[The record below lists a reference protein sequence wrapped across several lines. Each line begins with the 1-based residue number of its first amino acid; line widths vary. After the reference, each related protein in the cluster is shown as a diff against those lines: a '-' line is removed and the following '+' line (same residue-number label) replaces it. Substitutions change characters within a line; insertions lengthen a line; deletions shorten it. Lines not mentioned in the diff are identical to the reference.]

1 MFSTTPRH
9 AWRGIFAIISSF
21 VKWLRDARIS
31 VYSTVLTICFT
42 VVVFLFCFLFF
53 RPTVVS
59 GSSMNPTLSSNDL
72 LLLNGVSQ
80 KLNYGDIAVIRREN
94 DTLLIKRVIG
104 LAGDTIYINGDD
116 GCVYRNGERLDE
128 PYALFPTPAQQLLGE
143 VSVPLGHIFV
153 LGDNRV
159 NSHDSR
165 YNDIGMIP
173 LDSVIGKAVYRLYP
187 FKSAGK
193 LSTEG

>member
-9 AWRGIFAIISSF
+9 ARRGIFAIISSF
-21 VKWLRDARIS
+21 IKWLRDARIS

-80 KLNYGDIAVIRREN
+80 KLGYGDIAVIRREN

-128 PYALFPTPAQQLLGE
+128 PYAVFPTPAQQLLGE

>member
-9 AWRGIFAIISSF
+9 ARRGIFSIIFSF
-21 VKWLRDARIS
+21 IKWLRDARIS

-128 PYALFPTPAQQLLGE
+128 PYAVFPTPAQQLLGE

>member
-9 AWRGIFAIISSF
+9 ARRGIFAIIFSF
-21 VKWLRDARIS
+21 IKWLRDARIS

-128 PYALFPTPAQQLLGE
+128 PYAVFPTPAQQLLGE

>member
-9 AWRGIFAIISSF
+9 ARRGIFAIISSF

-80 KLNYGDIAVIRREN
+80 KLGYGDIAVIRREN

-104 LAGDTIYINGDD
+104 LAGDTIYINEDD

>member
-1 MFSTTPRH
+1 MLSTTPRH
-9 AWRGIFAIISSF
+9 ARRGIFGVISSF

-42 VVVFLFCFLFF
+42 VIVFLFCFLFF

-59 GSSMNPTLSSNDL
+59 GSSMYPTLFSKDL

-80 KLNYGDIAVIRREN
+80 ELGYGDIAVIRRDN
-94 DTLLIKRVIG
+94 NTLLIKRVIG
-104 LAGDTIYINGDD
+104 LAGDTIYINEED
-116 GCVYRNGERLDE
+116 GCVYRNGERLNE
-128 PYALFPTPAQQLLGE
+128 PYAVFPTPAQQLTGE
-143 VSVPLGHIFV
+143 VLVPLGHIFV

-165 YNDIGMIP
+165 YNDIGMVP
-173 LDSVIGKAVYRLYP
+173 VDTVIGKAVYRLYP

>member
-9 AWRGIFAIISSF
+9 ARRGIFAIISSF

-80 KLNYGDIAVIRREN
+80 KLGYGDIAVIRREN

-104 LAGDTIYINGDD
+104 LAGDTIYINEDD
-116 GCVYRNGERLDE
+116 GCGYRNGERLDE
-128 PYALFPTPAQQLLGE
+128 PYAVFPTPAQQLLGE

>member
-1 MFSTTPRH
+1 
-9 AWRGIFAIISSF
+9 
-21 VKWLRDARIS
+21 
-31 VYSTVLTICFT
+31 
-42 VVVFLFCFLFF
+42 
-53 RPTVVS
+53 
-59 GSSMNPTLSSNDL
+59 MNPTLSSNDL

-128 PYALFPTPAQQLLGE
+128 PYAVFPTPAQQLLGE

>member
-9 AWRGIFAIISSF
+9 ARRGIFAIISSF

-128 PYALFPTPAQQLLGE
+128 PYAVFPTPAQQLLGE